1 MSCLIRGYWVRKLKP
16 TLKILIEFKCCNLVL
31 IKISSNYL
39 AHICDLSDILTDC
52 AAAEIWPCSRK
63 HRCEQWE
70 PLYAK
75 DSLEIKTAAGRHLFD
90 LYPTDT
96 FKKEPQNMK
105 AFFIFFNFCS
115 WIIMIT
121 QKNSCSK
128 YLKIIAR
135 KGNVSR
141 SLWNDLKKCYLQF
154 FIQDLLV
161 HFLGKVTWFYIS
173 YAFLKFTEIHYYEL
187 QHHCSPICSVHYVK
201 KYLSAVKKKKKAW
214 LLR

>member
-1 MSCLIRGYWVRKLKP
+1 MRAPLCWRQSRNKNCGKTP
-16 TLKILIEFKCCNLVL
+16 
-31 IKISSNYL
+31 
-39 AHICDLSDILTDC
+39 
-52 AAAEIWPCSRK
+52 IWSTP
-63 HRCEQWE
+63 
-70 PLYAK
+70 Y
-75 DSLEIKTAAGRHLFD
+75 RHFQKGTTK
-90 LYPTDT
+90 YESI
-96 FKKEPQNMK
+96 FY
-105 AFFIFFNFCS
+105 FFFNFGS

-121 QKNSCSK
+121 QKNACSK

-201 KYLSAVKKKKKAW
+201 KYLSAVKKKKKSLAPQVGYTDYKIIIFK
-214 LLR
+214 RK